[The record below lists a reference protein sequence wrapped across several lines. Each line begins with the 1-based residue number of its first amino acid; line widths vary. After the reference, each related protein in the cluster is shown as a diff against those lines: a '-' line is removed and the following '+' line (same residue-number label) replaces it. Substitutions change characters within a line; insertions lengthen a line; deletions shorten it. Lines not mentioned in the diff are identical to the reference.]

1 MALPQIRYFTSIH
14 GDGWYYVRDDGTDRV
29 NIDREDA
36 ARGLVASPNSN
47 DAWRIILDDNTPGG
61 ALNGGGGNDEFYIHY
76 NIFNIAGAA
85 QFHINDPT
93 GANTVIFMEDF
104 REEFSE
110 TAIDHSIRFKTIAL
124 RADDPNIAD
133 ITITV
138 TRVFLGR
145 SSETREYV
153 ATSTVP
159 KDITLTVNNVM
170 ANPSTGA
177 ITKFQFESGPL
188 AQLGAV
194 TAQQIIDHVIPQFDE
209 ASYAVEI
216 LRSDVSAETPILT
229 VSGTDEDGGL
239 PLSYHIVGGND
250 HGYFDIRSRT
260 GALVFNP
267 DNVDALKSDTTRQ
280 HTLTVRIHDGANFSD
295 VEVVI
300 TLTLEQIR
308 YFPSGADG
316 AGWYYTLDADS
327 ATPREAVTSL
337 DNVEAERI
345 IIDANTPAGLSNKVN
360 GGGGNDVYYIEHN
373 IRAGVEIDDTAGTNI
388 IMFAADKIDGA
399 TTTSISVK
407 SVESIT
413 DQPRDVAVKLTIT
426 TDDGITDPSTDEV
439 RLIAHNVVAH
449 PITGAVTRFAFEGG
463 DVAGRVFTADE
474 LRDYAS
480 GTPTFAQESYSVEI
494 SEDRDISAD
503 NSVITV
509 SAFDTDLASGSTLTY
524 SITRAVNNV
533 GNAVSIFDIDAN
545 GAITLKSGA
554 TLDRETHPFYTL
566 TVRASDGAK
575 HSDAQVTV
583 DIGDVDEDPHS
594 FHFLDRVFDSI
605 REQTIPQE
613 GGPLKTAIRFTM
625 NDADDKVFTADD
637 FAVHRVRYIEGANTD
652 VGVDARFDVVADGLD
667 AHGNIIWRVVVVPG
681 ATLDYVLDS
690 TVFISI
696 VAYDNGEAVR
706 TATGSGVADA
716 TRIIVPTSGFA
727 NSNPQAEF
735 EIRSDGVVKRTPRV
749 EETLTVYV
757 TADDFPH
764 GNGTLMR
771 LPLPDGTITG
781 GAEFQWY
788 YTRDGVT
795 VKIDGATSASYTLG
809 EETIG
814 AWVSVDVQY
823 TDGGGALRVFTDEY
837 ARATYAY
844 RISKANQP
852 PELTYTGTATIAEG
866 TSTVGGIRF
875 TASDPD
881 PVPGAAG
888 LMYSLENAPSGW
900 VIHGVSGAIT
910 FRGTLDY
917 ENISPDPANG
927 NKRGQELTVR
937 VTDAGEK
944 YTEVTIFVEVTN
956 AEEGPATLRINL
968 PTGDNAGSLDGGER
982 LTLNL
987 SQDDPDGYATN
998 TRYVYRWYRVV
1009 DGTEQAN
1016 AIHTGT
1022 SYALNPALDIS
1033 TDASRVD
1040 IIVRGTYTDGFGKD
1054 ETVEAR
1060 INSIGRDVEARIGF
1074 TPSVAR
1080 ETLAVGNNVALNIIA
1095 EDPNGYMVGAP
1106 VSYAWYR
1113 VVNGVEGATPIEAT
1127 SGLTITDATATAL
1140 DRDPRGVG
1148 IRDLIAADVSDAD
1161 TRVDLIFRLTYTD
1174 GYGRDVMLEER
1185 LNHIGITAPATN
1197 TDPVFDETT
1206 TSFFID
1212 EGTHNNIK
1220 LHRVSASDPEKDSLT
1235 LSFARAPAGYSLVD
1249 NGDGT
1254 ADIFFTGTIAA
1265 GTADGLLIVQAQ
1277 DLDGYVES
1285 LDLTI
1290 RINELPTIT
1299 VAGRAQLPENTDY
1312 STTAFQISGTDRH
1325 STAPVIITASDG
1337 DRDTLTYSL
1346 ADDAPAGFNID
1357 PNTSI
1362 ITYNGG
1368 AFNFEDYAS
1377 TNGIIT
1383 LVVEVDDGR
1392 AVNPT
1397 THNVEVQIVDA
1408 QEGPA
1413 EIRLNTNAPFVG
1425 EELRVFVTKGDPE
1438 GNGNIRDATS
1448 ASYQWYSKTGSDAPV
1463 LISGAEGATYVVP
1476 DGSAG
1481 KIFSVEITYE
1491 DDGGF
1496 SNSVTAT
1503 TTTGAVEGALTLDSR
1518 FINNGNPI
1526 PFEIDVDDAWG
1537 PTNNHLPK
1545 YVFARYTGDPTLT
1558 VSYINK
1564 AGREIDV
1571 PIIHKD
1577 SLAAQLD
1584 VPPYWTGFDLTHDGR
1599 EISLDFNSLFGRAWF
1614 DTGSDIDSVRKGP
1627 ADTLLPTGILQ
1638 DFTITATYG
1647 AASRTVDFQL
1657 RLVDD
1662 DDAID
1667 TGNPFVTQ
1675 SGGAYRENLAADEA
1689 FLQADSNARDYD
1701 DGARSGT
1708 FYINDFDEGDSYTLQ
1723 VRIGTEAVTVE
1734 DGMTETITTNQGTF
1748 TITTDSKQVDWTY
1761 AYKSADLGNGE
1772 RLTDSV
1778 QITVTDTLESGTS
1791 TATRTP
1797 LNFALQTH
1805 AEGPVYTE
1813 SAYSF
1818 DVPEGM
1824 TNVGTITLSS
1834 NFPTDFS
1841 ITAGNGNNL
1850 FAIGGDGV
1858 ITLNRALDF
1867 ESDTRQY
1874 MLTVEGTDRNGTL
1887 PVQVTINLE
1896 NVDESRST
1904 FTITGVSDTDS
1915 TDTDLANLVQGWTL
1929 SVAVDTADAE
1939 GINSSVPPVYRWFYA
1954 SAPDGNIGTDSTT
1967 YTVTAADAG
1976 EVIGVGVTYTDNN
1989 DVSFEVTTML
1999 DAVNEVGYIVPNPDG
2014 ENTITIPGT
2023 QGMEVDAGDG
2033 SDTITSS
2040 AGDDTIIGGLGD
2052 DVIDLGTGDD
2062 EDTVIYTIGGQT
2074 AQDGGDDIT
2083 NFNRGKD
2090 KFVFSLESNAD
2101 TMAITNLDELFTFIN
2116 KGTETVYD
2124 DEFLV
2129 HLDFDFSGDAP
2140 ALDGVNFHFTDGVFY
2155 SGGRISM
2162 PIVEIDFAESSVIH
2176 GAENIITEVFGNE
2189 NNLREGLNP
2198 RAAILTDLE
2207 YLNALF
2213 GGDDQFEAIGFQLAT
2228 DIT

>member
-1 MALPQIRYFTSIH
+1 MALPQIRYFTNTTK
-14 GDGWYYVRDDGTDRV
+14 GAGWFH
-29 NIDREDA
+29 
-36 ARGLVASPNSN
+36 PNAN
-47 DAWRIILDDNTPGG
+47 GRADTNRPANPNTNEALRIILDEHTPGG
-61 ALNGGGGNDEFYIHY
+61 FLNGGGGDDEFYIHR
-76 NIFNIAGAA
+76 NIFHGAR
-85 QFHINDPT
+85 FHINDPT

-104 REEFSE
+104 REELST
-110 TAIDHSIRFKTIAL
+110 TAIDWSIRFKTIAL
-124 RADDPNIAD
+124 RADDPNTAD

-138 TRVFLGR
+138 TRVFLGM
-145 SSETREYV
+145 SREGQYV
-153 ATSTVP
+153 VTSTDSR
-159 KDITLTVNNVM
+159 DITFAVSNVI
-170 ANPSTGA
+170 AQPGTNA

-194 TAQQIIDHVIPQFDE
+194 TAQRIIDYVTPEFTE
-209 ASYAVEI
+209 TTYATEI
-216 LRSDVSAETPILT
+216 LRSDVSDETPILT
-229 VSGTDEDGGL
+229 VSGTDADGGVGGL

-267 DNVDALKSDTTRQ
+267 DNVDALKADTTRQ

-316 AGWYYTLDADS
+316 AGWYYTLDTDS
-327 ATPREAVTSL
+327 TTPREAVTSL

-494 SEDRDISAD
+494 PEDRVISAD

-524 SITRAVNNV
+524 EITRAVNNV
-533 GNAVSIFDIDAN
+533 GNAVSIFDIDEDS

-554 TLDRETHPFYTL
+554 PLDRETHPFYTL
-566 TVRASDGAK
+566 TVSASDGTK
-575 HSDAQVTV
+575 HSDVLVTV
-583 DIGDVDEDPHS
+583 DIGDVDEHPHS

-613 GGPLKTAIRFTM
+613 GGPLETDIEFIM
-625 NDADDKVFTADD
+625 NDADAKTYTADD

-667 AHGNIIWRVVVVPG
+667 GHGNIIWRVVVVPG
-681 ATLDYVLDS
+681 ATLDNVLDS

-716 TRIIVPTSGFA
+716 TKISVHTSGFP

-795 VKIDGATSASYTLG
+795 VKIDGATSSSYTLG

-823 TDGGGALRVFTDEY
+823 TDGGGFDRDTTKEY

-844 RISKANQP
+844 RIEKANQP

-866 TSTVGGIRF
+866 TTTVGGITF

-888 LMYSLENAPSGW
+888 LMYSLVNAPAGW
-900 VIHGVSGAIT
+900 NIAPSNGAIT
-910 FRGTLDY
+910 FNRTLDY
-917 ENISPDPANG
+917 ENILPDPANG

-956 AEEGPATLRINL
+956 AEEGPATLRITL
-968 PTGDNAGSLDGGER
+968 PQDDNVGSLQGGER

-1009 DGTEQAN
+1009 DGAEQAN

-1033 TDASRVD
+1033 TDTSRVD

-1060 INSIGRDVEARIGF
+1060 INSIGRDVDAQIGF

-1080 ETLAVGNNVALNIIA
+1080 ENLAVGNNVALNIIA

-1106 VSYAWYR
+1106 VVYEWYR

-1148 IRDLIAADVSDAD
+1148 IRDLIAADVSSTN

-1197 TDPVFDETT
+1197 TNPVFDETT

-1212 EGTHNNIK
+1212 EGTHDNIK
-1220 LHRVSASDPEKDSLT
+1220 LHTVSASDPEKDSLT

-1265 GTADGLLIVQAQ
+1265 GTADGLLIVRAQ
-1277 DLDGYVES
+1277 DLDGYVQF

-1312 STTAFQISGTDRH
+1312 STTAFQISGTGG

-1346 ADDAPAGFNID
+1346 ADGAPAGFNID

-1425 EELRVFVTKGDPE
+1425 EKLRIFVTKDDPE
-1438 GNGNIRDATS
+1438 GNGDIRDATS

-1463 LISGAEGATYVVP
+1463 LIDGAIGATYVVP

-1503 TTTGAVEGALTLDSR
+1503 TTTGARDVGLTLGSQFNAPLNIDLGDYTAISGNSGSIYTVAN
-1518 FINNGNPI
+1518 FIGNP
-1526 PFEIDVDDAWG
+1526 
-1537 PTNNHLPK
+1537 TS
-1545 YVFARYTGDPTLT
+1545 LT
-1558 VSYINK
+1558 VSFTNEGATEATVFNIAPVGTFLGNR
-1564 AGREIDV
+1564 GID
-1571 PIIHKD
+1571 
-1577 SLAAQLD
+1577 
-1584 VPPYWTGFDLTHDGR
+1584 YWNGFDLVYNNNKN
-1599 EISLDFNSLFGRAWF
+1599 ILLDLRYPFPGYTFAN
-1614 DTGSDIDSVRKGP
+1614 TGAAP
-1627 ADTLLPTGILQ
+1627 ELLSEPEGTIQ
-1638 DFTITATYG
+1638 EFTITATYG
-1647 AASRTVDFQL
+1647 TLVKTVDFQL
-1657 RLVDD
+1657 NLFED
-1662 DDAID
+1662 DDAVD
-1667 TGNPFVTQ
+1667 AGRPFVTQ
-1675 SGGAYRENLAADEA
+1675 SGGNGIYARTITADEA
-1689 FLQADSNARDYD
+1689 FLQADSTAPDHDNGMRE
-1701 DGARSGT
+1701 GT
-1708 FYINDFDEGDSYTLQ
+1708 FYINDIDKGDSYSLQ
-1723 VRIGTEAVTVE
+1723 VRIGTMAVTVT
-1734 DGMTETITTNQGTF
+1734 DGMTQSITTNQGTF
-1748 TITTDSKQVDWTY
+1748 TITLNGKQVDWSY
-1761 AYKSADLGNGE
+1761 EYKSTDLGNGE
-1772 RLTDSV
+1772 RLTDHV
-1778 QITVTDTLESGTS
+1778 QIAVTDTLENDVASTR
-1791 TATRTP
+1791 TATP
-1797 LNFALQTH
+1797 LSFALQTH

-1850 FAIGGDGV
+1850 FAIGGNGA

-1887 PVQVTINLE
+1887 PTQVTINLE

-1915 TDTDLANLVQGWTL
+1915 TDTDLENLVEGWTL

-2090 KFVFSLESNAD
+2090 KFVFSLEA
-2101 TMAITNLDELFTFIN
+2101 TEETRKITNRDELFTFIN

-2176 GAENIITEVFGNE
+2176 GAENIIAEVFGNE

>member
-1 MALPQIRYFTSIH
+1 MALPQIRYFTSTTK
-14 GDGWYYVRDDGTDRV
+14 GAGWYHVQADR
-29 NIDREDA
+29 NDRADTG
-36 ARGLVASPNSN
+36 RGLVNPNSN
-47 DAWRIILDDNTPGG
+47 EALRIILDNETPGG

-76 NIFNIAGAA
+76 NIFNIADGAA

-93 GANTVIFMEDF
+93 GANTVIFMEDT
-104 REEFSE
+104 RETSFSGGNFS
-110 TAIDHSIRFKTIAL
+110 DWNIRFKSIAL
-124 RADDPNIAD
+124 RDNDPNTAD
-133 ITITV
+133 ITFTV
-138 TRVFLGR
+138 TDNQFAQNLQ
-145 SSETREYV
+145 TKEYRQTAAIV
-153 ATSTVP
+153 
-159 KDITLTVNNVM
+159 KDITLTVSNVI
-170 ANPSTGA
+170 AQPGTNA

-194 TAQQIIDHVIPQFDE
+194 TAQRIIDYVTPEFTE
-209 ASYAVEI
+209 TSYATEI
-216 LRSDVSAETPILT
+216 LRSDVSDETPILT

-267 DNVDALKSDTTRQ
+267 DNVDALKADTTRQ

-316 AGWYYTLDADS
+316 AGWYYTLDTDS

-373 IRAGVEIDDTAGTNI
+373 VVTGVEIDDTAGTNT
-388 IMFAADKIDGA
+388 IMFAADKTDGT

-407 SVESIT
+407 GVASIPQ
-413 DQPRDVAVKLTIT
+413 QPRDVAVTLTIT
-426 TDDGITDPSTDEV
+426 TDDGNAASTRDV
-439 RLIAHNVVAH
+439 RLIAHNVEAD
-449 PITGAVTRFAFEGG
+449 PITDAVTRFAFEGG

-509 SAFDTDLASGSTLTY
+509 SAFDTDSGSTLRY

-566 TVRASDGAK
+566 TVQASDDAK
-575 HSDAQVTV
+575 HSDVLVTV

-667 AHGNIIWRVVVVPG
+667 GHGNIIWRVVVVPG
-681 ATLDYVLDS
+681 ATLDNVLDS

-716 TRIIVPTSGFA
+716 TRISVPTSGFA

-781 GAEFQWY
+781 GATFQWY

-823 TDGGGALRVFTDEY
+823 TDGGGLGREPMKEY

-844 RISKANQP
+844 RIEKANQP

-866 TSTVGGIRF
+866 TSTVEGITF

-888 LMYSLENAPSGW
+888 LMYSLENAPAGW
-900 VIHGVSGAIT
+900 NIAPSNGAIT
-910 FRGTLDY
+910 FNRTLDY
-917 ENISPDPANG
+917 ENISPDPTNG

-968 PTGDNAGSLDGGER
+968 PTGDNAGSLGGGER

-987 SQDDPDGYATN
+987 SQADPDGYATD
-998 TRYVYRWYRVV
+998 TRYVYKWYRVV

-1022 SYALNPALDIS
+1022 SYALDATNDLS
-1033 TDASRVD
+1033 TDTKRVD

-1054 ETVEAR
+1054 ETVEAH
-1060 INSIGRDVEARIGF
+1060 INSIGRDVDAQIGF

-1080 ETLAVGNNVALNIIA
+1080 ESLAAGNNVALNIIA

-1113 VVNGVEGATPIEAT
+1113 VVNGVEDATPIEAT
-1127 SGLTITDATATAL
+1127 SGLTITAATATAL
-1140 DRDPRGVG
+1140 DSDPRGVG
-1148 IRDLIAADVSDAD
+1148 IRDLIAADVSSVN

-1174 GYGRDVMLEER
+1174 GYGREVMLEER

-1197 TDPVFDETT
+1197 TDPVFDTTT

-1212 EGTHNNIK
+1212 EGTHNNIL

-1235 LSFARAPAGYSLVD
+1235 LSFAGAPAGYSLVD

-1265 GTADGLLIVQAQ
+1265 GAQDASLTVQAV
-1277 DLDGYVES
+1277 DLDGYLQA
-1285 LDLTI
+1285 LDLMI

-1299 VAGRAQLPENTDY
+1299 VSGRAQLPENMDY
-1312 STTAFQISGTDRH
+1312 STTPFQISGTGL
-1325 STAPVIITASDG
+1325 STAPVNITASDG
-1337 DRDTLTYSL
+1337 DRDTLIYSL
-1346 ADDAPAGFNID
+1346 ADGAPAGFNID

-1383 LVVEVDDGR
+1383 LVVEVSDGR
-1392 AVNPT
+1392 AVAPT
-1397 THNVEVQIVDA
+1397 THDVEVQIVDA
-1408 QEGPA
+1408 QEGEA
-1413 EIRLNTNAPFVG
+1413 EIRLNTDAPFVG
-1425 EELRVFVTKGDPE
+1425 EELQVFVTKGDPE
-1438 GNGNIRDATS
+1438 GNGDIRDADS
-1448 ASYQWYSKTGSDAPV
+1448 ASYQWYSKTGDAARTP
-1463 LISGAEGATYVVP
+1463 ISGAHGATYLIP

-1481 KIFSVEITYE
+1481 KIFSVEITYT
-1491 DDGGF
+1491 DGSGYE
-1496 SNSVTAT
+1496 NSANPITAT
-1503 TTTGAVEGALTLDSR
+1503 TTTGARSVSLTRGNDVSDG
-1518 FINNGNPI
+1518 NGNNVPLN
-1526 PFEIDVDDAWG
+1526 IDLGDYARISQSSSSIYTVASFSG
-1537 PTNNHLPK
+1537 NPTS
-1545 YVFARYTGDPTLT
+1545 LT
-1558 VSYINK
+1558 VSFTNEGATEATVFNIARVGTFLGN
-1564 AGREIDV
+1564 RDID
-1571 PIIHKD
+1571 
-1577 SLAAQLD
+1577 
-1584 VPPYWTGFDLTHDGR
+1584 YWDGFDLVYDNNKN
-1599 EISLDFNSLFGRAWF
+1599 IILDLRYPFPGY
-1614 DTGSDIDSVRKGP
+1614 
-1627 ADTLLPTGILQ
+1627 TLVDEGAVPELLSEPEGTIQ
-1638 DFTITATYG
+1638 EFTISATYG
-1647 AASRTVDFQL
+1647 TLVKTVDFQL
-1657 RLVDD
+1657 KLFEN
-1662 DDAID
+1662 DDAVD
-1667 TGNPFVTQ
+1667 AGRPFVTQ
-1675 SGGAYRENLAADEA
+1675 SGGAYRGNISADEA
-1689 FLQADSNARDYD
+1689 FLQADSTAPDHDNGMRE
-1701 DGARSGT
+1701 GT
-1708 FYINDFDEGDSYTLQ
+1708 FYINDIDKGDSYRLQ
-1723 VRIGTEAVTVE
+1723 VRIGTTAVTVE
-1734 DGMTETITTNQGTF
+1734 DGMTETITTNQGEL
-1748 TITTDSKQVDWTY
+1748 TITLNGKQIDWSY

-1772 RLTDSV
+1772 RLTDNV
-1778 QITVTDTLESGTS
+1778 QIAVTDTLENNVASTR
-1791 TATRTP
+1791 TATP
-1797 LNFALQTH
+1797 LSFTLQTH

-1813 SAYSF
+1813 SAYTF

-1850 FAIGGDGV
+1850 FAIGGDGA

-1887 PVQVTINLE
+1887 PTQVTINLE

-1904 FTITGVSDTDS
+1904 FTITGASADGTN
-1915 TDTDLANLVQGWTL
+1915 TDLANLVEGWTL

-1939 GINSSVPPVYRWFYA
+1939 GVKDTMPPVYRWFYA
-1954 SAPDGNIGTDSTT
+1954 SAPDGTIGTDSTT

-2033 SDTITSS
+2033 SDTITSGT
-2040 AGDDTIIGGLGD
+2040 GDDTIIGGLGD
-2052 DVIDLGTGDD
+2052 DTIDLGTGED
-2062 EDTVIYTIGGQT
+2062 EDTVVYTIGGQT
-2074 AQDGGDDIT
+2074 AQDGGDGIA
-2083 NFNRGKD
+2083 NFKRGQD
-2090 KFVFSLESNAD
+2090 KFVFSLERNAE
-2101 TMAITNLDELFTFIN
+2101 TMALEDMADFIN
-2116 KGTETVYD
+2116 YINNGTPD
-2124 DEFLV
+2124 DISDDQFYVL
-2129 HLDFDFSGDAP
+2129 F
-2140 ALDGVNFHFTDGVFY
+2140 ALDLPTDPAEEVEVRGLYLHFNDSVFY

-2162 PIVEIDFAESSVIH
+2162 PIVVIQFS
-2176 GAENIITEVFGNE
+2176 ENLSKKEVVN
-2189 NNLREGLNP
+2189 
-2198 RAAILTDLE
+2198 
-2207 YLNALF
+2207 LF
-2213 GGDDQFEAIGFQLAT
+2213 GGEIQDHVRGGILTNLDYLDDLFGGEDSVGFQV
-2228 DIT
+2228 DMV

>member
-29 NIDREDA
+29 NIDRADTNRPA
-36 ARGLVASPNSN
+36 NPNTN
-47 DAWRIILDDNTPGG
+47 EALRIILDEHTPGG
-61 ALNGGGGNDEFYIHY
+61 FLNGGGGDDEFYIHR
-76 NIFNIAGAA
+76 NIFHGAD
-85 QFHINDPT
+85 FHINDPT
-93 GANTVIFMEDF
+93 GANTVIFAADF
-104 REEFSE
+104 REELSS

-124 RADDPNIAD
+124 RADDPNTAD

-145 SSETREYV
+145 SLEGQYV
-153 ATSTVP
+153 RTSTDSR
-159 KDITLTVNNVM
+159 DITFAVSNVM
-170 ANPSTGA
+170 AQPGTNA

-194 TAQQIIDHVIPQFDE
+194 TAQRIIDYVTPEFTE
-209 ASYAVEI
+209 TTYATEI

-239 PLSYHIVGGND
+239 PLSYLIVGGND

-267 DNVDALKSDTTRQ
+267 DNVDALKADTTRQ

-316 AGWYYTLDADS
+316 AGWYYTLDTDS

-345 IIDANTPAGLSNKVN
+345 IIDANTPAGLSNKIN

-373 IRAGVEIDDTAGTNI
+373 VVTGVEIDDTAGTNI
-388 IMFAADKIDGA
+388 IMFAADKTDGT

-407 SVESIT
+407 GVASIPQ
-413 DQPRDVAVKLTIT
+413 QPRDVAVTLTIT
-426 TDDGITDPSTDEV
+426 TDDGNAASTRDV

-449 PITGAVTRFAFEGG
+449 PITDAVTRFAFEGG

-494 SEDRDISAD
+494 PEDRVISAD

-509 SAFDTDLASGSTLTY
+509 SAFDTDSGSTLRY

-533 GNAVSIFDIDAN
+533 GNAVSIFDIDEDS

-554 TLDRETHPFYTL
+554 ALDRETHPFYTL
-566 TVRASDGAK
+566 TVRASDGTK

-667 AHGNIIWRVVVVPG
+667 GHGNIIWRVVVVPG

-706 TATGSGVADA
+706 TPTGSGVADA

-781 GAEFQWY
+781 GATFQWY

-795 VKIDGATSASYTLG
+795 VKIDGATSSSYTLG

-844 RISKANQP
+844 RIEKANQP
-852 PELTYTGTATIAEG
+852 PELSFTGTATIAEG
-866 TSTVGGIRF
+866 TTTVGGIRF

-888 LMYSLENAPSGW
+888 LMYSLVNAPSGW
-900 VIHGVSGAIT
+900 VIHPVSGAIT
-910 FRGTLDY
+910 FNRTLDY
-917 ENISPDPANG
+917 ENILPDPANG

-1009 DGTEQAN
+1009 DGAEQAN

-1033 TDASRVD
+1033 TDTSRVD

-1060 INSIGRDVEARIGF
+1060 INSIGRDVDAQIGF

-1080 ETLAVGNNVALNIIA
+1080 DALAAGNNVALNVIA
-1095 EDPNGYMVGAP
+1095 EDPNGYKVGTS
-1106 VSYAWYR
+1106 VVYEWYR

-1148 IRDLIAADVSDAD
+1148 IRDLIAADVSSTN

-1206 TSFFID
+1206 TSFYID
-1212 EGTHNNIK
+1212 EGTHDNIK

-1265 GTADGLLIVQAQ
+1265 GAADGLLIVQAQ
-1277 DLDGYVES
+1277 DLDGYVQF

-1312 STTAFQISGTDRH
+1312 STTAFQISGTGQ
-1325 STAPVIITASDG
+1325 STAPVIITARDG

-1346 ADDAPAGFNID
+1346 ADGAPAGFNID

-1383 LVVEVDDGR
+1383 LVVEVSDGR
-1392 AVNPT
+1392 AVAPT
-1397 THNVEVQIVDA
+1397 THDVEVQIVDA
-1408 QEGPA
+1408 QEGEA

-1425 EELRVFVTKGDPE
+1425 EELRIFVTKDDPE

-1448 ASYQWYSKTGSDAPV
+1448 ANYQWYSKTGDAAPV

-1481 KIFSVEITYE
+1481 KIFSVEITYQ

-1526 PFEIDVDDAWG
+1526 PFEIDVDDAWS
-1537 PTNNHLPK
+1537 PTGNNLPK

-1662 DDAID
+1662 DDPID

-1797 LNFALQTH
+1797 LSFALQTH

-1904 FTITGVSDTDS
+1904 FTITGVSGTDS
-1915 TDTDLANLVQGWTL
+1915 TDTDLENLVEGWTL

-1954 SAPDGNIGTDSTT
+1954 REPAGNIGTDSTT

-1989 DVSFEVTTML
+1989 NVSFEVITML

>member
-1 MALPQIRYFTSIH
+1 MALPQIRYFTNTIRD
-14 GDGWYYVRDDGTDRV
+14 DGWYYVRDDGTDRV
-29 NIDREDA
+29 NIDRADTNRPA
-36 ARGLVASPNSN
+36 NPNTN
-47 DAWRIILDDNTPGG
+47 EALRIILDEHTPGG
-61 ALNGGGGNDEFYIHY
+61 FLNGGGGDDEFYIHR
-76 NIFNIAGAA
+76 NIFHGAD
-85 QFHINDPT
+85 FHINDPT
-93 GANTVIFMEDF
+93 GANTVIFAADF
-104 REEFSE
+104 REELSS

-145 SSETREYV
+145 SLEGQYV
-153 ATSTVP
+153 RTSTDSR
-159 KDITLTVNNVM
+159 DITFAVNNVM
-170 ANPSTGA
+170 AQPGTNA

-194 TAQQIIDHVIPQFDE
+194 TAQRIIDYVTPEFTE
-209 ASYAVEI
+209 TSYAVEI

-267 DNVDALKSDTTRQ
+267 DNVDTLKADTTRQ

-308 YFPSGADG
+308 YFPSGPNG
-316 AGWYYTLDADS
+316 AGWYYTLDTDS

-373 IRAGVEIDDTAGTNI
+373 AVTGVEIDDTAGTNI
-388 IMFAADKIDGA
+388 IMFAADKTDGT

-407 SVESIT
+407 GVASIPQ
-413 DQPRDVAVKLTIT
+413 QPRDVAVTLTIT
-426 TDDGITDPSTDEV
+426 TDDGNAASTRDV
-439 RLIAHNVVAH
+439 RLIAHDVVAH
-449 PITGAVTRFAFEGG
+449 PITDAVTRFAFEGG

-494 SEDRDISAD
+494 PEDRVISAD

-509 SAFDTDLASGSTLTY
+509 SAFDTDLASDATLTY
-524 SITRAVNNV
+524 EITRAVNNV
-533 GNAVSIFDIDAN
+533 GNAVSIFDIDEDS

-566 TVRASDGAK
+566 TVRASDGTK

-667 AHGNIIWRVVVVPG
+667 GHGNIIWRVVVVPG
-681 ATLDYVLDS
+681 ATLDNVLDS

-716 TRIIVPTSGFA
+716 TKISVHTSGFA

-781 GAEFQWY
+781 GATFQWY

-823 TDGGGALRVFTDEY
+823 TDGGGLGREPMKEY

-844 RISKANQP
+844 RIEKANQP
-852 PELTYTGTATIAEG
+852 PELSFTGTATIAEG
-866 TSTVGGIRF
+866 TSTVGGITF

-888 LMYSLENAPSGW
+888 LMYSLENAPAGW
-900 VIHGVSGAIT
+900 NIAPSNGAIT
-910 FRGTLDY
+910 FNRTLDY
-917 ENISPDPANG
+917 ENILPDPANG

-968 PTGDNAGSLDGGER
+968 PTGDNAGSLQGGER

-1009 DGTEQAN
+1009 DGAEQAN

-1033 TDASRVD
+1033 TDTSRVD
-1040 IIVRGTYTDGFGKD
+1040 IIVRGTYTDGFGKI
-1054 ETVEAR
+1054 EAVEAR

-1080 ETLAVGNNVALNIIA
+1080 ETLAAGNNVALNIIA
-1095 EDPNGYMVGAP
+1095 EDPNGYKVGTS
-1106 VSYAWYR
+1106 VVYEWYR

-1140 DRDPRGVG
+1140 DSDPRGVG
-1148 IRDLIAADVSDAD
+1148 IRNLIAADVSSVN

-1174 GYGRDVMLEER
+1174 GYGREVMLEER

-1212 EGTHNNIK
+1212 EGTHDNIK
-1220 LHRVSASDPEKDSLT
+1220 LHTVSASDPEKDSLT
-1235 LSFARAPAGYSLVD
+1235 LSFAGGHAGYSLVD

-1254 ADIFFTGTIAA
+1254 ADIFFTGTVTA
-1265 GTADGLLIVQAQ
+1265 GGRDGILIVQAE
-1277 DLDGYVES
+1277 DLDGRTQS

-1290 RINELPTIT
+1290 RVNQLPEIT
-1299 VAGRAQLPENTDY
+1299 VTGRAQLPENTDY

-1397 THNVEVQIVDA
+1397 THDVEVQIVDA

-1425 EELRVFVTKGDPE
+1425 EELRVIVTKGDPE
-1438 GNGNIRDATS
+1438 GNGDIRDATS
-1448 ASYQWYSKTGSDAPV
+1448 ASYQWYSKTGDAAPV
-1463 LISGAEGATYVVP
+1463 LIDGAIGATYVVP

-1481 KIFSVEITYE
+1481 KIFSVKITYT
-1491 DDGGF
+1491 DGSGYE
-1496 SNSVTAT
+1496 NSANPITAT
-1503 TTTGAVEGALTLDSR
+1503 TTTGARSVSLTRGNDVSDNDG
-1518 FINNGNPI
+1518 NNVPLNIDLGNYDAIRQNFGSVYTVANFSGNP
-1526 PFEIDVDDAWG
+1526 
-1537 PTNNHLPK
+1537 TS
-1545 YVFARYTGDPTLT
+1545 LT
-1558 VSYINK
+1558 VSFTNEGATEATVFNIARVGTFLGNR
-1564 AGREIDV
+1564 GID
-1571 PIIHKD
+1571 
-1577 SLAAQLD
+1577 
-1584 VPPYWTGFDLTHDGR
+1584 YWLGFDLVHDNNKN
-1599 EISLDFNSLFGRAWF
+1599 ILLDLRYPNPGYTF
-1614 DTGSDIDSVRKGP
+1614 
-1627 ADTLLPTGILQ
+1627 ADEGAAPELLSEPEGTIQ
-1638 DFTITATYG
+1638 EFTITATYG
-1647 AASRTVDFQL
+1647 TLVKTVDFQL
-1657 RLVDD
+1657 NLFED
-1662 DDAID
+1662 DDAVD
-1667 TGNPFVTQ
+1667 AGRPFVTQ
-1675 SGGAYRENLAADEA
+1675 SGGNGIYARTITADEA
-1689 FLQADSNARDYD
+1689 FLQADSTAPDHDNGMRE
-1701 DGARSGT
+1701 GT
-1708 FYINDFDEGDSYTLQ
+1708 FYINDVDKGDSYSLQ
-1723 VRIGTEAVTVE
+1723 VRIGTTAVTVT
-1734 DGMTETITTNQGTF
+1734 DGMTQSITTNQGTF
-1748 TITTDSKQVDWTY
+1748 TITLNGKQVDWSY
-1761 AYKSADLGNGE
+1761 EYKSTDLGNGE
-1772 RLTDSV
+1772 RLTDHV
-1778 QITVTDTLESGTS
+1778 QIAVTDTLENDVASTR
-1791 TATRTP
+1791 TATP
-1797 LNFALQTH
+1797 LVFALQTH

-1850 FAIGGDGV
+1850 FAIGGDGA

-1915 TDTDLANLVQGWTL
+1915 TDTDLANLVEGWTL

-1939 GINSSVPPVYRWFYA
+1939 GVKGSVPPVYRWFYA
-1954 SAPDGNIGTDSTT
+1954 SDSDGNIGTDSTT

-2090 KFVFSLESNAD
+2090 KFVFSLEA
-2101 TMAITNLDELFTFIN
+2101 TEETRKITNRDELFTFIN

>member
-1 MALPQIRYFTSIH
+1 MALPQIRYFTNTTK
-14 GDGWYYVRDDGTDRV
+14 GAGWYHVQADR
-29 NIDREDA
+29 NDRADTG
-36 ARGLVASPNSN
+36 RGLVNPNSN
-47 DAWRIILDDNTPGG
+47 EALRIILDNETPGG

-76 NIFNIAGAA
+76 NIFNIADGAA

-93 GANTVIFMEDF
+93 GANTVIFMEDT
-104 REEFSE
+104 RETSFSGGNFS
-110 TAIDHSIRFKTIAL
+110 DWNIRFKSIAL
-124 RADDPNIAD
+124 RDNDPNTAD
-133 ITITV
+133 ITFTV
-138 TRVFLGR
+138 TDNQFAQNLQ
-145 SSETREYV
+145 TKEYRQTAAIV
-153 ATSTVP
+153 
-159 KDITLTVNNVM
+159 KDITLTVSNVI
-170 ANPSTGA
+170 AQPGTNA
-177 ITKFQFESGPL
+177 ITTFQFESGPL

-194 TAQQIIDHVIPQFDE
+194 TAQRIIDYVTPEFTE
-209 ASYAVEI
+209 TSYAVEI

-250 HGYFDIRSRT
+250 NGYFDIRSRT

-316 AGWYYTLDADS
+316 AGWYYTLDTDS
-327 ATPREAVTSL
+327 TTPREAVTSL

-373 IRAGVEIDDTAGTNI
+373 AVTGVEIDDTAGTNT
-388 IMFAADKIDGA
+388 IMFAADKTDGT

-407 SVESIT
+407 GVASIPQ
-413 DQPRDVAVKLTIT
+413 QPRDVAVTLTIT
-426 TDDGITDPSTDEV
+426 TDDGNAASTRDV
-439 RLIAHNVVAH
+439 RLIAHNVVAN

-509 SAFDTDLASGSTLTY
+509 SAFDTDSGSTLRY

-566 TVRASDGAK
+566 TVRASDGTK

-625 NDADDKVFTADD
+625 NDADAKTYTADD

-667 AHGNIIWRVVVVPG
+667 GNGNIIWRVVVVPG
-681 ATLDYVLDS
+681 ATLDNVLDS

-781 GAEFQWY
+781 GATFQWY

-823 TDGGGALRVFTDEY
+823 TDGGGFGREPMKEY

-844 RISKANQP
+844 RIEKANQP
-852 PELTYTGTATIAEG
+852 PELSFTGTATIAEG
-866 TSTVGGIRF
+866 TSTVGGITF

-888 LMYSLENAPSGW
+888 LMYSLVNAPAGW
-900 VIHGVSGAIT
+900 NIAPSNGAIT

-987 SQDDPDGYATN
+987 SQDDPDGYAIN

-1009 DGTEQAN
+1009 DGAEQAN

-1033 TDASRVD
+1033 TDTSRVD

-1060 INSIGRDVEARIGF
+1060 INSIGRDVDAQIGF

-1080 ETLAVGNNVALNIIA
+1080 ESLAAGNNVALNIIA
-1095 EDPNGYMVGAP
+1095 EDPNGYKVGTS
-1106 VSYAWYR
+1106 VVYEWYR

-1140 DRDPRGVG
+1140 DSDPRGVG
-1148 IRDLIAADVSDAD
+1148 IRNLIAADVSSVN

-1174 GYGRDVMLEER
+1174 GYGREVMLEER

-1197 TDPVFDETT
+1197 TDPVFDTTT
-1206 TSFFID
+1206 TSFYID

-1290 RINELPTIT
+1290 RVNELPEIT
-1299 VAGRAQLPENTDY
+1299 VTGRAQLPENTDY

-1397 THNVEVQIVDA
+1397 THDVEVQIVDA

-1425 EELRVFVTKGDPE
+1425 EELRVIVTKGDPE

-1463 LISGAEGATYVVP
+1463 LIDGAIGATYVVP

-1481 KIFSVEITYE
+1481 KIFSVKITYT
-1491 DDGGF
+1491 DGSGF
-1496 SNSVTAT
+1496 ENSANPITAT
-1503 TTTGAVEGALTLDSR
+1503 TTTGVRDVGLTLGSQFNAPLSIDLGDYAAISQNSGSVYTLANFIGNPTSLTLSFTREGATEATVYNIPR
-1518 FINNGNPI
+1518 VGTYPGNA
-1526 PFEIDVDDAWG
+1526 DVEYWHAFDIVHDDAR
-1537 PTNNHLPK
+1537 NIILDL
-1545 YVFARYTGDPTLT
+1545 RYPFPGYTL
-1558 VSYINK
+1558 VNE
-1564 AGREIDV
+1564 GVV
-1571 PIIHKD
+1571 P
-1577 SLAAQLD
+1577 
-1584 VPPYWTGFDLTHDGR
+1584 
-1599 EISLDFNSLFGRAWF
+1599 E
-1614 DTGSDIDSVRKGP
+1614 
-1627 ADTLLPTGILQ
+1627 LLSEAEGTIQ
-1638 DFTITATYG
+1638 EFTISATYG
-1647 AASRTVDFQL
+1647 TLVKTVDFQL
-1657 RLVDD
+1657 NLFED
-1662 DDAID
+1662 DDAVD
-1667 TGNPFVTQ
+1667 AGRPFVTQ
-1675 SGGAYRENLAADEA
+1675 SGGNGIYARTITADEA
-1689 FLQADSNARDYD
+1689 FLQADSNANDYD
-1701 DGARSGT
+1701 DGMREGT
-1708 FYINDFDEGDSYTLQ
+1708 FYINDIDKGDSYSLQ
-1723 VRIGTEAVTVE
+1723 VRIGTMAVTVT
-1734 DGMTETITTNQGTF
+1734 DGMTQSITTNQGTF
-1748 TITTDSKQVDWTY
+1748 TITLNGKQVDWSY
-1761 AYKSADLGNGE
+1761 EYKSTDLGNGE
-1772 RLTDSV
+1772 RLTDHV
-1778 QITVTDTLESGTS
+1778 QIAVTDTLENDVASTR
-1791 TATRTP
+1791 TATP
-1797 LNFALQTH
+1797 LVFALQTH

-1813 SAYSF
+1813 SAYTF

-1824 TNVGTITLSS
+1824 TDVGTITLSS

-1939 GINSSVPPVYRWFYA
+1939 GIKSLVPPVYRWFYA

-2176 GAENIITEVFGNE
+2176 GAENIIAEVFGNE

>member
-36 ARGLVASPNSN
+36 GRGLVASPNSN
-47 DAWRIILDDNTPGG
+47 EALRIILDDNTPGG

-104 REEFSE
+104 REVRSS

-124 RADDPNIAD
+124 RADDPNTAD

-145 SSETREYV
+145 SLEGQYV
-153 ATSTVP
+153 RTSTDSR
-159 KDITLTVNNVM
+159 DITLTVSNVI
-170 ANPSTGA
+170 AQPGTNA

-194 TAQQIIDHVIPQFDE
+194 TAQRIIDYVTPEFTE
-209 ASYAVEI
+209 TSYATEI

-316 AGWYYTLDADS
+316 AGWYYTLDTDS
-327 ATPREAVTSL
+327 TTPREAVTSL

-345 IIDANTPAGLSNKVN
+345 IIDTNTPAGLSNKVN

-373 IRAGVEIDDTAGTNI
+373 AVTGVEIDDTAGTNT
-388 IMFAADKIDGA
+388 IMFAADKTEGG

-407 SVESIT
+407 GVASIPQ
-413 DQPRDVAVKLTIT
+413 QPRDVAVTLTIT
-426 TDDGITDPSTDEV
+426 TDDGNAASTRDV
-439 RLIAHNVVAH
+439 RLIAHNVEANL
-449 PITGAVTRFAFEGG
+449 TGAVTRFAFEGG

-509 SAFDTDLASGSTLTY
+509 SAFDTDLASGSTLRY

-533 GNAVSIFDIDAN
+533 GNAVSIFDIDEDS

-566 TVRASDGAK
+566 TVQASDGAK
-575 HSDAQVTV
+575 HSDVLVTV

-706 TATGSGVADA
+706 TATGSGVANA
-716 TRIIVPTSGFA
+716 TRISVPTSGFA

-781 GAEFQWY
+781 GATFQWY

-795 VKIDGATSASYTLG
+795 VKIDGATSSSYTLG

-823 TDGGGALRVFTDEY
+823 TDGGGLGREPMKEY

-844 RISKANQP
+844 RIEKANQP
-852 PELTYTGTATIAEG
+852 PELSFTGTATIAEG

-888 LMYSLENAPSGW
+888 LMYSLENAPAGW
-900 VIHGVSGAIT
+900 NIAPSNGAIT
-910 FRGTLDY
+910 FNGTLDY

-1009 DGTEQAN
+1009 DGAEQAN

-1033 TDASRVD
+1033 TDTSRVD
-1040 IIVRGTYTDGFGKD
+1040 IIVRGTYRDGFGKD

-1080 ETLAVGNNVALNIIA
+1080 ESLAAGNNVALNIIA
-1095 EDPNGYMVGAP
+1095 EDPNGYKVGAP
-1106 VSYAWYR
+1106 VVYAWYR

-1127 SGLTITDATATAL
+1127 SGLTITAATATAL

-1148 IRDLIAADVSDAD
+1148 IRDLIAADVSSTN

-1174 GYGRDVMLEER
+1174 GYGREVMLEER

-1206 TSFFID
+1206 TSFYID
-1212 EGTHNNIK
+1212 EGTHDNIK
-1220 LHRVSASDPEKDSLT
+1220 LHTVSASDPEKDSLT
-1235 LSFARAPAGYSLVD
+1235 LSFVRTPAGYSLVD

-1265 GTADGLLIVQAQ
+1265 GTADGLLIVRAQ
-1277 DLDGYVES
+1277 DLDGYVQF

-1312 STTAFQISGTDRH
+1312 STTAFQISGTGQ

-1346 ADDAPAGFNID
+1346 ADGAPAGFNID

-1368 AFNFEDYAS
+1368 AFNFEDYVS

-1392 AVNPT
+1392 AETPT
-1397 THNVEVQIVDA
+1397 THDVEVKITNA
-1408 QEGPA
+1408 EEGQA
-1413 EIRLNTNAPFVG
+1413 EITFNKNAPFVG
-1425 EELRVFVTKGDPE
+1425 EELQIRVTKDDPE
-1438 GNGNIRDATS
+1438 GNGDIRDATS
-1448 ASYQWYSKTGSDAPV
+1448 ASYKWYSKTGNDAPV
-1463 LISGAEGATYVVP
+1463 LIDGATGATYIVP

-1481 KIFSVEITYE
+1481 KIFSVEITYT
-1491 DDGGF
+1491 DGGGYE
-1496 SNSVTAT
+1496 NSANPVTTA
-1503 TTTGAVEGALTLDSR
+1503 TTTGAVDGTLTLDSR
-1518 FINNGNPI
+1518 FFDGGNQI
-1526 PFEIDVDDAWG
+1526 PLELDVDDAWS
-1537 PTNNHLPK
+1537 PTHNNLPK
-1545 YVFARYTGDPTLT
+1545 YIFARYTGDPTLT

-1564 AGREIDV
+1564 AGREIEV

-1577 SLAAQLD
+1577 SLAAQFD
-1584 VPPYWTGFDLTHDGR
+1584 VPPYWTGFDLTFDGRR
-1599 EISLDFNSLFGRAWF
+1599 EISLDFNSIFGRAWF

-1662 DDAID
+1662 DDAIN

-1689 FLQADSNARDYD
+1689 FLQADSTAPDYD

-1748 TITTDSKQVDWTY
+1748 TITTDSKKVDWTY
-1761 AYKSADLGNGE
+1761 TYKSADLGNGE

-1850 FAIGGDGV
+1850 FAIGGDGA

-1915 TDTDLANLVQGWTL
+1915 TDTDLENLVEGWTL

-1939 GINSSVPPVYRWFYA
+1939 GVKGSVPPVYRWFYA
-1954 SAPDGNIGTDSTT
+1954 SDSDGTIGTDSTT

-2033 SDTITSS
+2033 SDTITSGT
-2040 AGDDTIIGGLGD
+2040 GDDTIIGGLGD
-2052 DVIDLGTGDD
+2052 DTIDLGTGED
-2062 EDTVIYTIGGQT
+2062 EDTVVYTIGGQT
-2074 AQDGGDDIT
+2074 AQDGGDGIA
-2083 NFNRGKD
+2083 NFKRGQD
-2090 KFVFSLESNAD
+2090 KFVFSLESNTE
-2101 TMAITNLDELFTFIN
+2101 TMALEDMADFIN
-2116 KGTETVYD
+2116 YINNGTPD
-2124 DEFLV
+2124 DISDDQFYVL
-2129 HLDFDFSGDAP
+2129 F
-2140 ALDGVNFHFTDGVFY
+2140 ALDLPTDPAEEVEVRGLYLHFNDSVFY

-2162 PIVEIDFAESSVIH
+2162 PIVVIQFS
-2176 GAENIITEVFGNE
+2176 ENLSKKEVVN
-2189 NNLREGLNP
+2189 
-2198 RAAILTDLE
+2198 
-2207 YLNALF
+2207 LF
-2213 GGDDQFEAIGFQLAT
+2213 GGEIQDHVRGGILTNLDYLDDLFGGEDSVGFQV
-2228 DIT
+2228 DMV

>member
-1 MALPQIRYFTSIH
+1 MALPQIRYFTNTTK
-14 GDGWYYVRDDGTDRV
+14 GAGWYHVQADR
-29 NIDREDA
+29 NDRADTG
-36 ARGLVASPNSN
+36 RGLVNPNSN
-47 DAWRIILDDNTPGG
+47 EALRIILDNETPGG

-76 NIFNIAGAA
+76 NIFNIADGAA

-93 GANTVIFMEDF
+93 GANTVIFMEDT
-104 REEFSE
+104 RETSFSGGNFS
-110 TAIDHSIRFKTIAL
+110 DWNIRFKSIAL
-124 RADDPNIAD
+124 RDNDPNTAD
-133 ITITV
+133 ITFTV
-138 TRVFLGR
+138 TDNQFAQNLQ
-145 SSETREYV
+145 TKEYRQTAAIV
-153 ATSTVP
+153 
-159 KDITLTVNNVM
+159 KDITLTVSNVI
-170 ANPSTGA
+170 AQPGTNA

-267 DNVDALKSDTTRQ
+267 DNVNALKADTTRQ

-308 YFPSGADG
+308 YFPSGPNG
-316 AGWYYTLDADS
+316 AGWYYTLDTDS
-327 ATPREAVTSL
+327 TTPREAVTSL

-373 IRAGVEIDDTAGTNI
+373 AVTGVEIDDTAGTNT
-388 IMFAADKIDGA
+388 IMFAADKTDGT

-407 SVESIT
+407 GVASIPQ
-413 DQPRDVAVKLTIT
+413 QPRDVAVTLTIT
-426 TDDGITDPSTDEV
+426 TDDGNAASTRAV
-439 RLIAHNVVAH
+439 RLIAHDVVAD

-494 SEDRDISAD
+494 SEDREISAD

-509 SAFDTDLASGSTLTY
+509 SAFDTDSGSTLRY

-533 GNAVSIFDIDAN
+533 GNAVSIFDIDEDS

-566 TVRASDGAK
+566 TVRASDGTK
-575 HSDAQVTV
+575 HSDAQVV
-583 DIGDVDEDPHS
+583 IDIGDVDEDPHS

-667 AHGNIIWRVVVVPG
+667 GNGNIIWRVVVVPG
-681 ATLDYVLDS
+681 ATLDNVLDS

-735 EIRSDGVVKRTPRV
+735 EIRSDGVVKNTPRV

-781 GAEFQWY
+781 GATFQWY

-795 VKIDGATSASYTLG
+795 VKIDGATSSSYTLG

-823 TDGGGALRVFTDEY
+823 TDGGGLGREPMKEY

-844 RISKANQP
+844 RIEKANQP
-852 PELTYTGTATIAEG
+852 PELSFTGTATIAEG
-866 TSTVGGIRF
+866 TTTVGGITF

-888 LMYSLENAPSGW
+888 LMYSLENAPAGW
-900 VIHGVSGAIT
+900 NIAPSNGAIT
-910 FRGTLDY
+910 FNRTLDY
-917 ENISPDPANG
+917 ENILPDPANG

-968 PTGDNAGSLDGGER
+968 PTGDNVGSLDGDER

-987 SQDDPDGYATN
+987 SQADPDGYATN

-1009 DGTEQAN
+1009 DGAEQAN

-1022 SYALNPALDIS
+1022 SYALNSALDIS
-1033 TDASRVD
+1033 TDTSRVD
-1040 IIVRGTYTDGFGKD
+1040 IIVRGTYRDGFGKD

-1060 INSIGRDVEARIGF
+1060 INSIGRDVDARIGF

-1080 ETLAVGNNVALNIIA
+1080 ESLAAGNNVALNIIA

-1106 VSYAWYR
+1106 VVYEWYR

-1148 IRDLIAADVSDAD
+1148 IRDLIAADVSSVN

-1174 GYGRDVMLEER
+1174 GYGREVMLEER

-1197 TDPVFDETT
+1197 TDPVFDTTT
-1206 TSFFID
+1206 TSFYID
-1212 EGTHNNIK
+1212 EGTHDNIK

-1235 LSFARAPAGYSLVD
+1235 LSFARGGTGYSLVD

-1290 RINELPTIT
+1290 RINELPQIT

-1346 ADDAPAGFNID
+1346 AEGAPAGFNID

-1397 THNVEVQIVDA
+1397 THDVEVQIVDA

-1425 EELRVFVTKGDPE
+1425 EKLRVIVTKGDPE
-1438 GNGNIRDATS
+1438 GNGDIRDATS

-1463 LISGAEGATYVVP
+1463 LISGAEGATYVVR

-1496 SNSVTAT
+1496 DNTVTAT
-1503 TTTGAVEGALTLDSR
+1503 TTTGAVEGTLTLDSR
-1518 FINNGNPI
+1518 FIDNGNPI

-1662 DDAID
+1662 DDPID

-1689 FLQADSNARDYD
+1689 FLQADSTARDYD

-1748 TITTDSKQVDWTY
+1748 TITTDSKKVDWTY

-1813 SAYSF
+1813 SAYTF

-1824 TNVGTITLSS
+1824 MNVGTITLSS

-1850 FAIGGDGV
+1850 FAIGGDGA

-1874 MLTVEGTDRNGTL
+1874 TLTVEGTDRNGTL
-1887 PVQVTINLE
+1887 PTQVTINLE

-1939 GINSSVPPVYRWFYA
+1939 GVKGSVPPVYRWFYA

-1989 DVSFEVTTML
+1989 NVSFEVTTML

-2090 KFVFSLESNAD
+2090 KFVFSLEA
-2101 TMAITNLDELFTFIN
+2101 TEETRKITNLDELFTFIN

-2176 GAENIITEVFGNE
+2176 GAENIIAEVFGNE

>member
-1 MALPQIRYFTSIH
+1 MALPQIRYFTSTIRD
-14 GDGWYYVRDDGTDRV
+14 DGWYYVRDDGTDRV
-29 NIDREDA
+29 NIDRPDTNRSA
-36 ARGLVASPNSN
+36 NPNTN
-47 DAWRIILDDNTPGG
+47 EALRIILDEHTPGG
-61 ALNGGGGNDEFYIHY
+61 FLNGGGGDDEFYIHR
-76 NIFNIAGAA
+76 NIFHGAD
-85 QFHINDPT
+85 FHINDPT
-93 GANTVIFMEDF
+93 GANTVIFAADF
-104 REEFSE
+104 REELSS

-145 SSETREYV
+145 SLEGQYV
-153 ATSTVP
+153 RTSTDSR
-159 KDITLTVNNVM
+159 DITFAVNNVM
-170 ANPSTGA
+170 AQPGTNA

-194 TAQQIIDHVIPQFDE
+194 TAQRIIDYVTPEFTE
-209 ASYAVEI
+209 TSYATEI

-239 PLSYHIVGGND
+239 PLSYLIVGGND

-267 DNVDALKSDTTRQ
+267 DNVDALKADTTRQ

-316 AGWYYTLDADS
+316 AGWYYTLDTDS

-373 IRAGVEIDDTAGTNI
+373 AVTGVEIDDTAGTNT
-388 IMFAADKIDGA
+388 IMFAADKTDGT

-407 SVESIT
+407 GVASIPQ
-413 DQPRDVAVKLTIT
+413 QPRDVAVTLTIT
-426 TDDGITDPSTDEV
+426 TDDGITDPSTRAV
-439 RLIAHNVVAH
+439 RLIAHNVVAN

-494 SEDRDISAD
+494 PEDRVISAD

-509 SAFDTDLASGSTLTY
+509 SAFDTDSGSTLTY
-524 SITRAVNNV
+524 EITRAVNNV
-533 GNAVSIFDIDAN
+533 GNAVSIFDIDEDS

-554 TLDRETHPFYTL
+554 ALDRETHPFYTL
-566 TVRASDGAK
+566 TVRASDGTK

-605 REQTIPQE
+605 REQTIPQD

-667 AHGNIIWRVVVVPG
+667 GHGNIIWRVVVVPG

-706 TATGSGVADA
+706 TATGSGVANA

-781 GAEFQWY
+781 GATFQWY

-823 TDGGGALRVFTDEY
+823 TDGGGLGREPMKEY

-844 RISKANQP
+844 RIEKANQA

-866 TSTVGGIRF
+866 TSTVGGITF
-875 TASDPD
+875 TARDPD

-888 LMYSLENAPSGW
+888 LMYSLVNAPSGW

-910 FRGTLDY
+910 FNRTLDY
-917 ENISPDPANG
+917 ENISPDPTNG

-1009 DGTEQAN
+1009 DGAEQAN

-1022 SYALNPALDIS
+1022 SYALDATNDLS
-1033 TDASRVD
+1033 TDTKRVD
-1040 IIVRGTYTDGFGKD
+1040 IIVRGTYTDGFGKI
-1054 ETVEAR
+1054 EAVEAR
-1060 INSIGRDVEARIGF
+1060 INSIGRDVDAQIGF

-1080 ETLAVGNNVALNIIA
+1080 ETLAAGNNVALNIIA
-1095 EDPNGYMVGAP
+1095 EDPNGYMVGAS

-1148 IRDLIAADVSDAD
+1148 IRDLIAADVSSVN

-1197 TDPVFDETT
+1197 TNPVFDTTT
-1206 TSFFID
+1206 TSFIID
-1212 EGTHNNIK
+1212 EGTHDNIK
-1220 LHRVSASDPEKDSLT
+1220 LHTVSASDPEKDSLT
-1235 LSFARAPAGYSLVD
+1235 LSFVRAPAGYSLVD

-1277 DLDGYVES
+1277 DLDGY
-1285 LDLTI
+1285 LHHQDLTI

-1299 VAGRAQLPENTDY
+1299 VTGRAQLPENMDY
-1312 STTAFQISGTDRH
+1312 STTPFQISGTGL
-1325 STAPVIITASDG
+1325 STAPVIITARDG

-1392 AVNPT
+1392 AVNPI
-1397 THNVEVQIVDA
+1397 THDVEVQIVDA

-1425 EELRVFVTKGDPE
+1425 EKLRVFVTKGDPE
-1438 GNGNIRDATS
+1438 GNGDIRDADS

-1463 LISGAEGATYVVP
+1463 LIDGAIGATYVVP

-1503 TTTGAVEGALTLDSR
+1503 TTTGAVEGTLTLDSR
-1518 FINNGNPI
+1518 FIDNGNPI

-1537 PTNNHLPK
+1537 PIHNNLPK
-1545 YVFARYTGDPTLT
+1545 YVLASYTGDPTLT

-1577 SLAAQLD
+1577 SFDAQLD
-1584 VPPYWTGFDLTHDGR
+1584 VPPYWLGFDLTYDGRR
-1599 EISLDFNSLFGRAWF
+1599 EISLDFNSILGRAWF
-1614 DTGSDIDSVRKGP
+1614 DTGSDIDSVEKGP

-1662 DDAID
+1662 DDPIN

-1689 FLQADSNARDYD
+1689 FLQADSTARDYD

-1778 QITVTDTLESGTS
+1778 QITVTDTLENDATS

-1904 FTITGVSDTDS
+1904 FTITGVSGTDS
-1915 TDTDLANLVQGWTL
+1915 TDTELANLVQGWTL

-1939 GINSSVPPVYRWFYA
+1939 GVKASVDPVYRWFYA

-1989 DVSFEVTTML
+1989 DVSFEVITML

-2176 GAENIITEVFGNE
+2176 GAENIIAEVFGNE

>member
-1 MALPQIRYFTSIH
+1 MPLPQIRYFTSIH
-14 GDGWYYVRDDGTDRV
+14 GNGWYHVRDDGTADV
-29 NIDREDA
+29 NIDREDST
-36 ARGLVASPNSN
+36 RPVTSPNTN
-47 DAWRIILDDNTPGG
+47 DALRIILDNITPAG
-61 ALNGGGGNDEFYIHY
+61 AINGGGGDDEFYIHY
-76 NIFNIAGAA
+76 DIFHGA

-104 REEFSE
+104 REVRST

-133 ITITV
+133 ITVTV

-153 ATSTVP
+153 VTSTDSR
-159 KDITLTVNNVM
+159 DITFAVSNVM
-170 ANPSTGA
+170 ESPGSTDV
-177 ITKFQFESGPL
+177 TKIQFESGPL

-194 TAQQIIDHVIPQFDE
+194 TAQRIIDYVTPEFTE
-209 ASYAVEI
+209 TSYATEI

-239 PLSYHIVGGND
+239 PLSYLIVGGND

-267 DNVDALKSDTTRQ
+267 DNVDALKADTTRQ

-308 YFPSGADG
+308 YFPSGPDG
-316 AGWYYTLDADS
+316 AGWYYTLDTDS
-327 ATPREAVTSL
+327 TTPREAVTSL

-373 IRAGVEIDDTAGTNI
+373 AVTGVEIDDTAGTNI
-388 IMFAADKIDGA
+388 IMFAADKTDGT

-407 SVESIT
+407 GVASIPQ
-413 DQPRDVAVKLTIT
+413 QPRDVAVTLTIT
-426 TDDGITDPSTDEV
+426 TDDGNAASTRDV
-439 RLIAHNVVAH
+439 RLIAHDVVAD

-494 SEDRDISAD
+494 SEDREISAD

-509 SAFDTDLASGSTLTY
+509 SAFDTDSGSTLRY

-575 HSDAQVTV
+575 HSDVLVTV

-667 AHGNIIWRVVVVPG
+667 GNGNIIWRVVVVPG

-706 TATGSGVADA
+706 TPTGSGVADA
-716 TRIIVPTSGFA
+716 TRISVPTSGFA

-781 GAEFQWY
+781 GATFQWY

-823 TDGGGALRVFTDEY
+823 TDGGGLGRTPTGEY

-844 RISKANQP
+844 RIEKANQAP
-852 PELTYTGTATIAEG
+852 TLSFTGAATIAEG
-866 TSTVGGIRF
+866 TSTVGGITF

-888 LMYSLENAPSGW
+888 LMYSLVNAPAGW
-900 VIHGVSGAIT
+900 NIHGVSGAIT
-910 FRGTLDY
+910 FNGTLDY
-917 ENISPDPANG
+917 ENILPDPTNG

-956 AEEGPATLRINL
+956 VEEGPATLRINL
-968 PTGDNAGSLDGGER
+968 PTGNNAGSLDGGEI

-998 TRYVYRWYRVV
+998 TSYIYKWYRVV
-1009 DGTEQAN
+1009 DGVEEAN

-1022 SYALNPALDIS
+1022 TYVLQTANDLS
-1033 TDASRVD
+1033 TDTKRVD
-1040 IIVRGTYTDGFGKD
+1040 LIVRGTYTDGFGKI
-1054 ETVEAR
+1054 EAVEAR
-1060 INSIGRDVEARIGF
+1060 INSIGRDVEAQIGF

-1080 ETLAVGNNVALNIIA
+1080 DALTTGENVALNIIA
-1095 EDPNGYMVGAP
+1095 EDPNGYKVGTS
-1106 VSYAWYR
+1106 VVYEWYR

-1140 DRDPRGVG
+1140 DRDPSGVG
-1148 IRDLIAADVSDAD
+1148 IRDLAAADVSSAN

-1174 GYGRDVMLEER
+1174 GYGREVILEER
-1185 LNHIGITAPATN
+1185 LNHIGIAAPATN
-1197 TDPVFDETT
+1197 TDPAFDATI
-1206 TSFFID
+1206 TSFSID
-1212 EGTHNNIK
+1212 EGTHDNIM
-1220 LHRVSASDPEKDSLT
+1220 LHTVSASDPEKDSLT
-1235 LSFARAPAGYSLVD
+1235 LSLATAPTGYSLVD

-1254 ADIFFTGTIAA
+1254 ADIFFTGTIAEGA
-1265 GTADGLLIVQAQ
+1265 ADGTLTVMAEDLEGNTATQA
-1277 DLDGYVES
+1277 
-1285 LDLTI
+1285 LTI
-1290 RINELPTIT
+1290 QINQLPQIT
-1299 VAGRAQLPENTDY
+1299 VTGRAQIPENTDY
-1312 STTAFQISGTDRH
+1312 STTAFQISGAAG
-1325 STAPVIITASDG
+1325 APVTITASDG
-1337 DRDTLTYSL
+1337 DNDTLTYSL
-1346 ADDAPAGFNID
+1346 ADDTPAGFDID
-1357 PNTSI
+1357 PNTGA

-1392 AVNPT
+1392 AETPT
-1397 THNVEVQIVDA
+1397 THDVEVQIVDA
-1408 QEGPA
+1408 QEGEA

-1425 EELRVFVTKGDPE
+1425 EELRIFVDVADPE
-1438 GNGNIRDATS
+1438 GNGDIRDATS
-1448 ASYQWYSKTGSDAPV
+1448 ASYQWYSKTGDAARTP
-1463 LISGAEGATYVVP
+1463 ISGATAATYIVP
-1476 DGSAG
+1476 EGSAG
-1481 KIFSVEITYE
+1481 KIFSVEITYT
-1491 DDGGF
+1491 DGGGF
-1496 SNSVTAT
+1496 ENSANPITAT
-1503 TTTGAVEGALTLDSR
+1503 TTTGAVEGTLTLDSR
-1518 FINNGNPI
+1518 FIDNGNPI
-1526 PFEIDVDDAWG
+1526 PFEIDVDGAWSTTG
-1537 PTNNHLPK
+1537 NSLPK

-1577 SLAAQLD
+1577 SFDAQRD
-1584 VPPYWTGFDLTHDGR
+1584 VPPYWLGFDLTYDGR
-1599 EISLDFNSLFGRAWF
+1599 EISLDFDSFFGRGFF
-1614 DTGSDIDSVRKGP
+1614 DTGNSDDSIKGP

-1662 DDAID
+1662 DDPID

-1675 SGGAYRENLAADEA
+1675 SGHAYRENLAADEA
-1689 FLQADSNARDYD
+1689 FLQADSTARDYD

-1708 FYINDFDEGDSYTLQ
+1708 FYINDFDEGDSYSLQ
-1723 VRIGTEAVTVE
+1723 VNIGAEAVTVE

-1772 RLTDSV
+1772 RLTDNV

-1805 AEGPVYTE
+1805 AEGPVYTK

-1850 FAIGGDGV
+1850 FAIDDDGV

-1867 ESDTRQY
+1867 ESDMRQY

-1915 TDTDLANLVQGWTL
+1915 TDTELANLVQGWTL
-1929 SVAVDTADAE
+1929 SVALDTADAE
-1939 GINSSVPPVYRWFYA
+1939 GVKDTVPPVYRWFYA
-1954 SAPDGNIGTDSTT
+1954 SDPDGNIGTDSTS

-1989 DVSFEVTTML
+1989 NVSFEVITML
-1999 DAVNEVGYIVPNPDG
+1999 DAVNEVGFIVPSPDE
-2014 ENTITIPGT
+2014 ENIINIPGT

-2033 SDTITSS
+2033 SDTITSGD
-2040 AGDDTIIGGLGD
+2040 GDDTIIGGLGD

-2062 EDTVIYTIGGQT
+2062 KDTVIYTIGGQT

-2116 KGTETVYD
+2116 KGTEDNVYD

-2129 HLDFDFSGDAP
+2129 QLDFDFSNGGVS
-2140 ALDGVNFHFTDGVFY
+2140 LDGVNFHFNDGVFY

-2162 PIVEIDFAESSVIH
+2162 PIVEIDFAESSVID
-2176 GAENIITEVFGNE
+2176 GVRAIANEVFGSME
-2189 NNLREGLNP
+2189 NLRAGLNP
-2198 RAAILTDLE
+2198 SKSVLTNLDH
-2207 YLNALF
+2207 LNALF

-2228 DIT
+2228 TDIT